1 MWKLINNKSISRYLQ
16 IVSITSPWLTSDP
29 LGQVLGLHLPWDH
42 RSALWDCKIQVQK
55 WSIQVMQ
62 RSQRWWSYKLM
73 APNTS
78 FNVLRAFQQA
88 HNEFGVGI
96 IHEWLFHS
104 FAKPK
109 TLGFTAATTSI
120 IPDFVFLSHREITFF
135 PYCLWWYLLTISY
148 QGSGGADQLIM
159 IKEAKTMEGR
169 WRKIFEKHQASK
181 KCSLMLRTMKRME
194 HVFGL
199 AISPTHQRKKKHP
212 KPRKATTHYCSNM
225 TLLRLNLLQWLPSF
239 PSICSDLGDWRARFL
254 I

>member
-1 MWKLINNKSISRYLQ
+1 MRAHLYRNMLSWYIILSIATYKISLKSRQVSKIQFWSNGIFLYICMWKMINNKSISRYLQ

-29 LGQVLGLHLPWDH
+29 LGQVLGLHLQWDH

-104 FAKPK
+104 FAQPK

-169 WRKIFEKHQASK
+169 YLKNTK
-181 KCSLMLRTMKRME
+181 
-194 HVFGL
+194 
-199 AISPTHQRKKKHP
+199 
-212 KPRKATTHYCSNM
+212 
-225 TLLRLNLLQWLPSF
+225 LLRKTM
-239 PSICSDLGDWRARFL
+239 
-254 I
+254 